1 VTMIAEKPVGFVE
14 SEVEQ
19 AALDWLRDTGYQVLF
34 GPDIAPGTAQE
45 ERSSYGDAILLE
57 RLRQAVTV
65 INLDIPRTERESAIR
80 QVEHPQYQALLT
92 ENRHF
97 HDWLVHGVPVESQR
111 SDGTTEGHRVFLID
125 FEHPENNDWLA
136 VNQYTVEE
144 NHAKRRAD
152 VVVFVNGLPLVIM
165 ELKNPVDEHATM
177 GTAYNQLQT
186 YKDQIPSL
194 LRFNEALVI
203 SDGTEA
209 HIGSLSADQDRFMP
223 WRTIE
228 GEKLAPDAM
237 PQLEV
242 LIKGVLDH
250 HRFLDLLRYYI
261 VFQDDDG
268 AVVKIM
274 AAYHQYHAT
283 QTALLRTLQASSPD
297 GKKRCGVV
305 WHTQGSGKSLTMAF
319 YAGRVMRSPE
329 MANPTIVV
337 ITDRNDLDEQLFTTF
352 SKCKD
357 LFKDSPVQAEG
368 REDLREKLNVASGG
382 IVFTTVQKFMPA
394 ATGTATVKLSDRRN
408 IVVIADEAHRS
419 QYDFVDGY
427 ARAMRES
434 LPNASWIGF
443 TGTPIEQ
450 SDKDTY
456 AVFGDCISVYDIQ
469 QSVDD
474 HATVSIYYESR
485 LAKLEIDKN
494 EQPLINQKF
503 DEATEYE
510 ELEKKEKLKSKWAAA
525 EAIVGAQSRIDSVA
539 KDIVKHWDDRCSAI
553 TGKAM
558 IVCMSRRICVE
569 LYDALVKLRPEW
581 GSKDPKLADGALR
594 IVMTG
599 AASDDPS
606 WQKHI
611 RTKPVRKK
619 LAKEFR
625 DALSAFRIV
634 IVRDMWLTGFDVPC
648 LNTMYL
654 DKPMQGHG
662 LMQAIARV
670 NRVFKDKPGGLIVD
684 YIGLAEE
691 LQAAVATYTQN
702 GGQGN
707 ATVNQDVAILE
718 MLKYYDIC
726 LGIFNGFDWSKWKS
740 NDHTQRTT
748 LLKGAADHI
757 LALTD
762 GKKRINDAVTCLS
775 RAFALAVTSDEAKK
789 IVDDVAFFQSV
800 RAVLAKGV
808 GPGQKTPEKL
818 DLAVKQIVS
827 SAISSDGI
835 VDIFGSAGLAKPDVS
850 VLSDEFLE
858 EMRDMPQKHLAIETL
873 QRLIDNEIHGIIRKN
888 LVQERSFAAMLEKA
902 VNDYQSRRVDT
913 AFVLNELIEMGKAL
927 RENRKRP
934 KQLGLN
940 EDEVAFYDA
949 LGTNEAS
956 VRALG
961 DATLKAIAKELVKSL
976 RKSTGVDWT
985 VRETVK
991 AQLRVNVK
999 NLLRH
1004 YHYPKDR
1011 EEAATTTVLQQAEIL
1026 CSDWAGEQA

>member
-1 VTMIAEKPVGFVE
+1 MTIPSEKPTGFAE
-14 SEVEQ
+14 SEVESS
-19 AALDWLRDTGYQVLF
+19 ALDWLRETGYETLY
-34 GPDIAPGTAQE
+34 GLAIAPGADQA
-45 ERSSYGDAILLE
+45 ERSSYSDVILLE
-57 RLRQAVTV
+57 RLRQAVNV
-65 INLDIPRTERESAIR
+65 INPGISREGRESAIR

-97 HDWLVHGVPVESQR
+97 HDWLVHGVPVESKR
-111 SDGTTEGHRVFLID
+111 PDGTTEGRRVFLID
-125 FEHPENNDWLA
+125 FEHPEKNDWLA

-144 NHAKRRAD
+144 THIKRRAD
-152 VVVFVNGLPLVIM
+152 VVVFVNGLPLAVM
-165 ELKNPVDEHATM
+165 ELKNPIDERATM
-177 GTAYNQLQT
+177 GTAFNQLQT

-194 LRFNEALVI
+194 LRFNEALII

-228 GEKLAPDAM
+228 GEKLAPNAM
-237 PQLEV
+237 PELEV
-242 LIKGVLDH
+242 LIKGAFDH
-250 HRFLDLLRYYI
+250 RRFLDLLQYYI

-268 AVVKIM
+268 AVIKIM

-283 QTALLRTLQASSPD
+283 QTALLRTLEASSPN

-319 YAGRVMRSPE
+319 YTGRVMRSLE
-329 MANPTIVV
+329 MADPTIVV

-357 LFKDSPVQAEG
+357 LFKDTPVQAEG
-368 REDLREKLNVASGG
+368 RDDLREKLNVASGG

-394 ATGTATVKLSDRRN
+394 TTGVATAKLSDRRN

-427 ARAMRES
+427 ARVMRES

-443 TGTPIEQ
+443 TGTPIEH

-456 AVFGDCISVYDIQ
+456 AVFGDCISIYDIQ

-474 HATVSIYYESR
+474 HATVKIYYESR
-485 LAKLEIDKN
+485 LAKLDIN
-494 EQPLINQKF
+494 RGEQPLIDQEF
-503 DEATEYE
+503 DEATENE
-510 ELEKKEKLKSKWAAA
+510 ELEKKEKLKSRWAAT
-525 EAIVGAQSRIDSVA
+525 EAIVGAQKRIDNVA
-539 KDIVKHWDDRCSAI
+539 RDIVKHWDDRCSAI

-558 IVCMSRRICVE
+558 IVCMSRRICVD
-569 LYDALVKLRPEW
+569 LYDALVRLRPEW
-581 GSKDPKLADGALR
+581 GSKDPKFADGALR

-599 AASDDPS
+599 AASDNRS

-611 RTKPVRKK
+611 RTKAVRKK

-625 DALSAFRIV
+625 DASSAFRIV

-654 DKPMQGHG
+654 DKRMQGHG

-670 NRVFKDKPGGLIVD
+670 NRIFKDKPGGLIVD
-684 YIGLAEE
+684 YFGLAEE
-691 LQAAVATYTQN
+691 LQVAVATYTQN

-707 ATVNQDVAILE
+707 ATVNQEVAILE
-718 MLKYYDIC
+718 MMKYYDVC
-726 LGIFNGFDWSKWKS
+726 LGIFNGFDWSKWTS
-740 NDHTQRTT
+740 NNHTERTT
-748 LLKGAADHI
+748 LLKEAANHA
-757 LALTD
+757 LSLTD

-800 RAVLAKGV
+800 RAVLAKGI
-808 GPGQKTPEKL
+808 GPGQKTPEQL

-835 VDIFGSAGLAKPDVS
+835 VDIFGDKGLNKPDVS
-850 VLSDEFLE
+850 VLSDEFLD

-873 QRLIDNEIHGIIRKN
+873 QRLLDNEIHGIIRKN
-888 LVQERSFAAMLEKA
+888 LVQERSFAAMLEKT

-913 AFVLNELIEMGKAL
+913 AFVLNELIEMGKTL

-934 KQLGLN
+934 EQLGLSD
-940 EDEVAFYDA
+940 DEVAFYDA
-949 LGTNEAS
+949 LGANEAS
-956 VRALG
+956 VRELG
-961 DATLKAIAKELVKSL
+961 DVTLKAIAKDLVKTL
-976 RKSTGVDWT
+976 KNSTTVDWT

-991 AQLRVNVK
+991 AALRVKVK
-999 NLLRH
+999 NLLRR
-1004 YHYPKDR
+1004 YHYPPDR
-1011 EEAATTTVLQQAEIL
+1011 QEAATTTVLQQAEIL
-1026 CSDWAGEQA
+1026 CAEWAGEPE